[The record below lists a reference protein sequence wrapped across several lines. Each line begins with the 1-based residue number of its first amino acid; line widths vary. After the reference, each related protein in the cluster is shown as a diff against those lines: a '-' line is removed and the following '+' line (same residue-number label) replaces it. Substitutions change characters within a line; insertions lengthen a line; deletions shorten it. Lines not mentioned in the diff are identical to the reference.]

1 MKLSSTSSRFSLEP
15 SVKLS
20 RSRFKIPVHSH
31 KLTFNNGELIPIKA
45 MEILPGDTV
54 SLDMAS
60 VLRMSTPVKPVM
72 DNVFVDF
79 FAFFV
84 PRRLTWQHWEEFMGA
99 NKNGPWDQGQV
110 SYNLPQTKSP
120 RKTYSYMNL
129 NGSTPGVWFKLAP
142 FSGGSL
148 TTEETA
154 RFNALRDRGVL
165 YYKNGNY
172 GVYVG
177 STATYDSSKEYYVC
191 YRGWDV
197 GSLAQY
203 MGAPI
208 GTKCEVDSGY
218 FRSYCL
224 IWNEYFRDQNYMNP
238 VNTDFASDSDVQG
251 VSRAEFGSA
260 GSSYVTDAVLGGKPL
275 QVARFHDYFSS
286 VLPEPQ
292 FGDSVKI
299 LSSALAPVEN
309 YDPAPTLVN
318 PPAGTH
324 VFSPTWYK
332 LSDSSQMVD
341 GKPLVTAY
349 GKTRYIP
356 ALGSMDFLSAVDV
369 GVSLGADL
377 QSVSPTINDLR
388 TAFQV
393 QKYLE
398 RSARYGRRYIEI
410 LLGQFGV
417 VNPDYR
423 LQRPE
428 LLCWYRKPLQV
439 TQVLQTSSTDSTSP
453 QGNTSAY
460 SLTVDKRSCFTKS
473 FTEHGILLVLMCT
486 RTSRSYQQGLP
497 RQFSR
502 RKKLDFYFP
511 VFAHLGEQPI
521 LNKEIFLHVD
531 PVNAQ
536 PSYTYPDEVFGYQE
550 AWAEYRYMNS
560 QVSGEFSSLA
570 PQSLDF
576 WHYGD
581 FYLYDVYCSDD
592 WLFETPANLDRTLA
606 VSSSISAQFYCD
618 VAFDVT
624 MVRPMPLYSIPG
636 LADHF

>member
-1 MKLSSTSSRFSLEP
+1 MKLSSTSSRFSFEP

-31 KLTFNNGELIPIKA
+31 KLTFNNGELIPIKV

-120 RKTYSYMNL
+120 RQTYQYLNL
-129 NGSTPGVWFKLAP
+129 DGSTPGVWFKEAP
-142 FSGGSL
+142 FSGAAL
-148 TTEETA
+148 LPA
-154 RFNALRDRGVL
+154 DIQRFNALRDRGVL
-165 YYKNGNY
+165 YYKNGQF

-177 STATYDSSKEYYVC
+177 STATYDSQKEYYIC

-208 GTKCEVDSGY
+208 GTKCEIDSGY

-238 VNTDFASDSDVQG
+238 VNTDFGSDSDVQG
-251 VSRAEFGSA
+251 VSRAEFGVS
-260 GSSYVTDAVLGGKPL
+260 GTYVTDAVLGGKPL

-299 LSSALAPVEN
+299 LSSAFAPVS
-309 YDPAPTLVN
+309 DLG
-318 PPAGTH
+318 GTDLIRPFIYNGSGN
-324 VFSPTWYK
+324 V
-332 LSDSSQMVD
+332 
-341 GKPLVTAY
+341 
-349 GKTRYIP
+349 
-356 ALGSMDFLSAVDV
+356 LGSHVLESRSAGLSYDDV
-369 GVSLGADL
+369 TSMSTTHAAYLSLGADL

-486 RTSRSYQQGLP
+486 RTSRTYQQGLP

-531 PVNAQ
+531 PVNVQ
-536 PSYTYPDEVFGYQE
+536 SSYTYPDEVFGYQE

-570 PQSLDF
+570 PLSLDF
-576 WHYGD
+576 WHYAD
-581 FYLYDVYCSDD
+581 YYLYDVYASDE

-606 VSSSISAQFYCD
+606 VSSSISAQFYAD